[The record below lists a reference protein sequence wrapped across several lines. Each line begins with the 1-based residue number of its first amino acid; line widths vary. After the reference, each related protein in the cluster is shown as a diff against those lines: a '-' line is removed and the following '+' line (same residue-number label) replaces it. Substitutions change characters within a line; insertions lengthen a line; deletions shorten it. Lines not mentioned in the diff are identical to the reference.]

1 MYKWPFLYVQKLR
14 MAGCLLTTLP
24 HKLAYPLQFLQGL
37 ASSEDWSLSNY
48 LERMNQGP
56 GMITNIYNTH
66 YETTSLCYSV
76 PSHVSRPVSACNMEK
91 RISPRRAAKKGR
103 AACTQRLLAHK
114 TRQIKRKLL
123 RVPLHKT
130 LRTRLESANTQE
142 KFPAKT
148 HRERT
153 PGATNTPQPQP
164 VVWR

>member
-1 MYKWPFLYVQKLR
+1 
-14 MAGCLLTTLP
+14 MAFPLCTEAENGWLPPYHPTPQTCLP
-24 HKLAYPLQFLQGL
+24 SPVSAEP
-37 ASSEDWSLSNY
+37 SSEDWGLSNY

-66 YETTSLCYSV
+66 CETTSLCYSV

-103 AACTQRLLAHK
+103 AACAQRLLAHK
-114 TRQIKRKLL
+114 TRQIKRKLR

-130 LRTRLESANTQE
+130 LRTRLESSNTQE

-153 PGATNTPQPQP
+153 PGATNTLQPQP